1 MKISRLMKYG
11 VPAIMLL
18 MTLVI
23 SNSIRAQQTSQ
34 TSISGIVR
42 DQNGDA
48 VSSAEVSL
56 VHSQAVLKTT
66 LTGADGKFVLDN
78 IKPGS
83 YAIRVT
89 RSGFG
94 QYSSVVQVTPGDK
107 RELSVE
113 LEINPLSEEVSVTAE
128 AGQVSDARGLAQ
140 PVNVIDER
148 EILERGTEVVA
159 QEVDEEQGVNLQR
172 TSPSLSAVFVR
183 GLTGRNVAVYVD
195 GVRYTTSA
203 QRGGV
208 RTIFSL
214 I

>member
-1 MKISRLMKYG
+1 MKGIDMKIGRVMKFA
-11 VPAIMLL
+11 VPAIVLL
-18 MTLVI
+18 LTPVV
-23 SNSIRAQQTSQ
+23 SNSIPAQQGSQ
-34 TSISGIVR
+34 TNIGGIVR

-48 VSSAEVSL
+48 VSGAEVSL

-78 IKPGS
+78 VKPGN

-107 RELSVE
+107 KELSVE

-159 QEVDEEQGVNLQR
+159 QV
-172 TSPSLSAVFVR
+172 
-183 GLTGRNVAVYVD
+183 
-195 GVRYTTSA
+195 
-203 QRGGV
+203 
-208 RTIFSL
+208 
-214 I
+214 